1 MRSTVPQKLLSQQKV
16 DRIETAGIKVPDP
29 VLMSLYLIEITI
41 IASRIS
47 AY

>member
-1 MRSTVPQKLLSQQKV
+1 V
-16 DRIETAGIKVPDP
+16 DGIETAGIKVPDP
-29 VLMSLYLIEITI
+29 VLMFLYLIEITI